1 VLGLKSNGKK
11 NYEEGTIFYLRW
23 LPKGANN
30 YTYESLG
37 NTGLQFAQ
45 LQKVGKELE
54 LIKKED
60 A

>member
-1 VLGLKSNGKK
+1 
-11 NYEEGTIFYLRW
+11 LRW